1 MDDFPGKYYYNYTKR
16 FSEDIIK
23 QQFCQ
28 KIEGDKNRSGNR
40 IIGSNVHMFRP
51 STCGLKI

>member
-28 KIEGDKNRSGNR
+28 KIEGDANRSGNR
-40 IIGSNVHMFRP
+40 IIGSNEHMFRP
-51 STCGLKI
+51 SNCGLKI